1 MVGTGRVLTR
11 GGVGEGMAVL
21 DHRGGAAAAPTGAT
35 KTRTSSTRTKDLS
48 VVRPQARWQPRYV
61 ARCIAADATAALIS
75 GAAAYLLH
83 FGSKVHGDY
92 LAFTGLL
99 PLVWLLAVSL
109 NRAYEPRF
117 LGVGSEEFRRV
128 MRAGIAMIAIVSFS
142 AYATSIQVARH
153 YVLISLPLVTVLT
166 VAERYAIRQWL
177 HRRRANGEYLHRVVV
192 VGHELPVLEMLRRLG
207 DERYH
212 GLQVVAACL
221 PLPGQRP
228 SLMERGVPVVGG
240 FGSVAQAVRLT
251 DADTVAVLASP
262 DLGPE
267 QLRRLAWELEP
278 TGADLMVAPSL
289 VEVAGPR
296 LSIRPVSGLP
306 LLQVEQPQFA
316 GGRRIVKST
325 FDRTLALGAV
335 AALSPLLIGIALAV
349 RLSSRGPAFFTQ
361 QRIGRDG
368 VPFTM
373 IKFRSMV
380 VDAEQQREQLIGN
393 SDRDGLMFKMHADP
407 RITKVGRVLRRFSL
421 DELPQLWNV
430 VKGDMSL
437 VGPRPPLP
445 QEYEAYHDA
454 VHRRLRVRPGLTG
467 LWQVSGRADLT
478 WEESVRMDL
487 RYVDN
492 WSIALDLQILWKT
505 ARAVLRGSGAY

>member
-1 MVGTGRVLTR
+1 
-11 GGVGEGMAVL
+11 MAVL
-21 DHRGGAAAAPTGAT
+21 DHREGVTAALGGAT
-35 KTRTSSTRTKDLS
+35 KAPKARTSTTRTGDLS
-48 VVRPQARWQPRYV
+48 VERPERRWQRRYV
-61 ARCIAADATAALIS
+61 TRCMSADAGVALVS
-75 GAAAYLLH
+75 GALAYLIH
-83 FGSKVHGDY
+83 FGWTLSWPTYIVIT
-92 LAFTGLL
+92 FLL
-99 PLVWLLAVSL
+99 PFVWIVAVSL

-128 MRAGIAMIAIVSFS
+128 ARAGISLVAVVSFT
-142 AYATSIQVARH
+142 AYATQIEVARH
-153 YVLISLPLVTVLT
+153 YVLISLPLVTVVT
-166 VAERYAIRQWL
+166 VGERYALRRWL
-177 HRRRANGEYLHRVVV
+177 HARRAHGEYLHRVVV

-306 LLQVEQPQFA
+306 LLQVEQPQFD

-325 FDRTLALGAV
+325 FDRAV
-335 AALSPLLIGIALAV
+335 ALCAVVALSPLIAGIALAV
-349 RLSSRGPAFFTQ
+349 RLTSRGPAFFKQ
-361 QRIGRDG
+361 QRIGKDG
-368 VPFTM
+368 LPFTM
-373 IKFRSMV
+373 VKFRSMV
-380 VDAEQQREQLIGN
+380 VDAEQLREELMEK

-407 RITKVGRVLRRFSL
+407 RITKVGGWLRRYSL
-421 DELPQLWNV
+421 DELPQLFNV
-430 VKGDMSL
+430 IGGSMSL

-445 QEYEAYHDA
+445 EEVEQYGDD
-454 VHRRLRVRPGLTG
+454 VRRRLLVKPGVTG
-467 LWQVSGRADLT
+467 LWQVSGRADLS
-478 WEESVRMDL
+478 WEESVRLDL

-492 WSIALDLQILWKT
+492 WSLAADLLILWKT
-505 ARAVLRGSGAY
+505 ARAVVRGSGAY

>member
-1 MVGTGRVLTR
+1 
-11 GGVGEGMAVL
+11 MAVL
-21 DHRGGAAAAPTGAT
+21 DHRSGVSAPPARAP
-35 KTRTSSTRTKDLS
+35 KTRTSSTRTNDLS
-48 VVRPQARWQPRYV
+48 VHRPESRWQTRYV
-61 ARCIAADATAALIS
+61 ARCIAADAIAALIS
-75 GAAAYLLH
+75 GAAGYLLH

-92 LAFTGLL
+92 LIFTGLL
-99 PLVWLLAVSL
+99 PFIWLLAISL

-128 MRAGIAMIAIVSFS
+128 GRAGLALIAIVSFC

-166 VAERYAIRQWL
+166 LGERYMIRRWL

-325 FDRTLALGAV
+325 FDRTVAFCAV
-335 AALSPLLIGIALAV
+335 AALSPLLVGIALAV
-349 RLSSRGPAFFTQ
+349 RLTSRGPAFFTQ

-373 IKFRSMV
+373 VKFRSMV
-380 VDAEQQREQLIGN
+380 SGAEQQRENLIEQ

-407 RITKVGRVLRRFSL
+407 RITRVGSTLRRYSL
-421 DELPQLWNV
+421 DELPQLFNV
-430 VKGDMSL
+430 LGGSMSL

-445 QEYEAYHDA
+445 EEVERYGDD
-454 VHRRLRVRPGLTG
+454 VRRRLLVKPGLTG
-467 LWQVSGRADLT
+467 LWQVSGRADLS
-478 WEESVRMDL
+478 WEESVRLDL

-492 WSIALDLQILWKT
+492 WSLAADLLILWKT
-505 ARAVLRGSGAY
+505 ARAVVRGSGAY

>member
-1 MVGTGRVLTR
+1 
-11 GGVGEGMAVL
+11 MAVL
-21 DHRGGAAAAPTGAT
+21 DHRGGVSAAPTEAP
-35 KTRTSSTRTKDLS
+35 KTRTSRTRTNDLS
-48 VVRPQARWQPRYV
+48 VHRPESRWQRRYV
-61 ARCIAADATAALIS
+61 ARCVAADALAALVS
-75 GAAAYLLH
+75 GAAAYELH
-83 FGSKVHGDY
+83 FGSRVHGDY
-92 LAFTGLL
+92 LIFTALL
-99 PLVWLLAVSL
+99 PVVWLLAVSL

-128 MRAGIAMIAIVSFS
+128 GRAGVALIAIVSFS
-142 AYATSIQVARH
+142 AYATSIEVARH
-153 YVLISLPLVTVLT
+153 YVLISLPLVIVLT
-166 VAERYAIRQWL
+166 VGERYMIRRWL

-325 FDRTLALGAV
+325 FDRAV
-335 AALSPLLIGIALAV
+335 ALCAVAVLSPILVGIALAV
-349 RLSSRGPAFFTQ
+349 RLTSRGPALFTQ

-368 VPFTM
+368 APFTLV
-373 IKFRSMV
+373 KFRSMV
-380 VDAEQQREQLIGN
+380 IDAEQQRENLIEQ
-393 SDRDGLMFKMHADP
+393 SDRDGLMFKMRADP
-407 RITKVGRVLRRFSL
+407 RITKVGAWLRRYSL
-421 DELPQLWNV
+421 DELPQLFNV
-430 VKGDMSL
+430 LAGSMSL

-445 QEYEAYHDA
+445 EEVARYGDD
-454 VHRRLRVRPGLTG
+454 VRRRLLVKPGLTG
-467 LWQVSGRADLT
+467 LWQVSGRADLS
-478 WEESVRMDL
+478 WEESVRLDL

-492 WSIALDLQILWKT
+492 WSLAADLLILWKT
-505 ARAVLRGSGAY
+505 ARAVVRGSGAY

>member
-1 MVGTGRVLTR
+1 
-11 GGVGEGMAVL
+11 MAIL
-21 DHRGGAAAAPTGAT
+21 DHREGVSPAVSTT
-35 KTRTSSTRTKDLS
+35 KAHTRTSSTRNHELT
-48 VVRPQARWQPRYV
+48 VERPESRWQRRYV
-61 ARCIAADATAALIS
+61 ARCMFADSAVALLS
-75 GAAAYLLH
+75 GALAYLIH
-83 FGSKVHGDY
+83 FGWTLDWPAY
-92 LAFTGLL
+92 LVTTALL
-99 PLVWLLAVSL
+99 PFVWVLAVSL

-128 MRAGIAMIAIVSFS
+128 ARAGISLVAIVSFT
-142 AYATSIQVARH
+142 AYATQIEVARH
-153 YVLISLPLVTVLT
+153 YVLISLPILT
-166 VAERYAIRQWL
+166 VFTVVERYALRRWL
-177 HRRRANGEYLHRVVV
+177 HRRRAQGEYLHRVVV

-306 LLQVEQPQFA
+306 LLQVEQPRFD

-325 FDRTLALGAV
+325 FDRTLAVCALI
-335 AALSPLLIGIALAV
+335 AAAPILLALALAV
-349 RLSSRGPAFFTQ
+349 RLTSKGPAFFTQ
-361 QRIGRDG
+361 QRIGKDG
-368 VPFTM
+368 QPFTM
-373 IKFRSMV
+373 VKFRSMV
-380 VDAEQQREQLIGN
+380 VDAEQRREELIEQ
-393 SDRDGLMFKMHADP
+393 SDRDGLMFKMHSDP
-407 RITKVGRVLRRFSL
+407 RITKVGAMLRRYSL
-421 DELPQLWNV
+421 DELPQLFNV
-430 VKGDMSL
+430 VGGSMSL

-445 QEYEAYHDA
+445 EEVEQYGDD
-454 VHRRLRVRPGLTG
+454 VRRRLLVKPGVTG
-467 LWQVSGRADLT
+467 LWQVSGRADLS
-478 WEESVRMDL
+478 WEESVRLDL

-492 WSIALDLQILWKT
+492 WSLAADLLILWKT
-505 ARAVLRGSGAY
+505 ARAVVRGSGAY

>member
-1 MVGTGRVLTR
+1 
-11 GGVGEGMAVL
+11 MAVL
-21 DHRGGAAAAPTGAT
+21 DHREGVTTTSSGAT
-35 KTRTSSTRTKDLS
+35 KTRTSSTRNRELS
-48 VVRPQARWQPRYV
+48 VERPETRWQSRYV
-61 ARCIAADATAALIS
+61 ARCMTSDAAVALFS
-75 GAAAYLLH
+75 GAVAYSVH
-83 FGSKVHGDY
+83 FGRVVKGPY
-92 LAFTGLL
+92 LAITVLL
-99 PLVWLLAVSL
+99 PLVWMMAISL

-128 MRAGIAMIAIVSFS
+128 SWAGIALIAVVSFT
-142 AYATSIQVARH
+142 AYAANVAVARH
-153 YVLISLPLVTVLT
+153 YVLISLPLMTVLT
-166 VAERYAIRQWL
+166 VGERYALRRWL
-177 HRRRANGEYLHRVVV
+177 HRRRAQGEYLHRVVV

-316 GGRRIVKST
+316 GGRRIVKSS
-325 FDRTLALGAV
+325 FDRAV
-335 AALSPLLIGIALAV
+335 ALFALILLSPVLLGISLAV
-349 RLSSRGPAFFTQ
+349 RLTSRGPAFFTQ

-368 VPFTM
+368 EPFTM
-373 IKFRSMV
+373 VKFRSMV
-380 VDAEQQREQLIGN
+380 VDAEQLRDTLLEQ

-407 RITKVGRVLRRFSL
+407 RITRVGSMLRRYSL
-421 DELPQLWNV
+421 DELPQLFNV
-430 VKGDMSL
+430 LHGSMSL

-445 QEYEAYHDA
+445 EEVAQYGDD
-454 VHRRLRVRPGLTG
+454 VRRRLLVKPGVTG
-467 LWQVSGRADLT
+467 LWQVSGRADLS
-478 WEESVRMDL
+478 WEESVRLDL

-492 WSIALDLQILWKT
+492 WSLAADLLILWKT

>member
-1 MVGTGRVLTR
+1 
-11 GGVGEGMAVL
+11 MAVL
-21 DHRGGAAAAPTGAT
+21 DHREGVASAPGGAT
-35 KTRTSSTRTKDLS
+35 KVRTSATRNNDLA
-48 VVRPQARWQPRYV
+48 VERPESRWQRRYV
-61 ARCIAADATAALIS
+61 ARCMAADALAAVIS
-75 GAAAYLLH
+75 GAAAYLIH
-83 FGSKVHGDY
+83 FGGKVKGDY
-92 LAFTGLL
+92 LIFTALL
-99 PLVWLLAVSL
+99 PLIWLLAVSL

-128 MRAGIAMIAIVSFS
+128 GRAGIALIAIVSFTV
-142 AYATSIQVARH
+142 YATSAQVARH
-153 YVLISLPLVTVLT
+153 YVLISLPLVTLLT
-166 VAERYAIRQWL
+166 LGERYALRQWL
-177 HRRRANGEYLHRVVV
+177 HRRRDQGEYLHRVVV

-207 DERYH
+207 NERYH

-228 SLMERGVPVVGG
+228 ALMERGVPVVGG

-306 LLQVEQPQFA
+306 LLQVEQPQFS

-325 FDRTLALGAV
+325 FDRTV
-335 AALSPLLIGIALAV
+335 AFCGLVLLSPLLIGIVMAV
-349 RLSSRGPAFFTQ
+349 RLTSRGPAFFRQ

-380 VDAEQQREQLIGN
+380 ADAEELRGELIDQ

-407 RITKVGRVLRRFSL
+407 RITKVGALLRRYSL
-421 DELPQLWNV
+421 DELPQLFNV
-430 VKGDMSL
+430 LGGSMSL

-445 QEYEAYHDA
+445 EEVERYGDD
-454 VHRRLRVRPGLTG
+454 VRRRLLVKPGVTG
-467 LWQVSGRADLT
+467 LWQVSGRADLS
-478 WEESVRMDL
+478 WEESVRLDL

-492 WSIALDLQILWKT
+492 WSLAADLLILWKT
-505 ARAVLRGSGAY
+505 ARAVVRGSGAY

>member
-1 MVGTGRVLTR
+1 
-11 GGVGEGMAVL
+11 MAVL
-21 DHRGGAAAAPTGAT
+21 DHRHGVTAAPTTAP
-35 KTRTSSTRTKDLS
+35 KTRTASTSSNDLS
-48 VVRPQARWQPRYV
+48 VRRPESRWQRRYV
-61 ARCIAADATAALIS
+61 VRCMAADAIVALIS

-92 LAFTGLL
+92 LIFTALL
-99 PLVWLLAVSL
+99 PLVWLLAISL

-128 MRAGIAMIAIVSFS
+128 GRAGIALIAIVAFS
-142 AYATSIQVARH
+142 AYATSIDVARH

-166 VAERYAIRQWL
+166 LGERYALRRWL
-177 HRRRANGEYLHRVVV
+177 HRRRAQGAYLHRVVV

-221 PLPGQRP
+221 PMPGQRP

-325 FDRTLALGAV
+325 FDRTIALCSV
-335 AALSPLLIGIALAV
+335 VLLSPVLLAIALAV
-349 RLSSRGPAFFTQ
+349 RLTSRGPAFFTQ

-368 VPFTM
+368 APFTM
-373 IKFRSMV
+373 VKFRSMV
-380 VDAEQQREQLIGN
+380 VDAEQRREELVAE

-407 RITKVGRVLRRFSL
+407 RVTRVGAMLRRYSL
-421 DELPQLWNV
+421 DELPQLFNV
-430 VKGDMSL
+430 MGGSMSL

-445 QEYEAYHDA
+445 EEVERYGDD
-454 VHRRLRVRPGLTG
+454 VRRRLLVKPGVTG
-467 LWQVSGRADLT
+467 LWQVSGRADLS
-478 WEESVRMDL
+478 WEESVRLDL

-492 WSIALDLQILWKT
+492 WSLAADLLILWKT
-505 ARAVLRGSGAY
+505 ARAVVRASGAY

>member
-1 MVGTGRVLTR
+1 
-11 GGVGEGMAVL
+11 MAVL
-21 DHRGGAAAAPTGAT
+21 DHREGVSPTVSAT
-35 KTRTSSTRTKDLS
+35 KAHTRTSSTRNHELT
-48 VVRPQARWQPRYV
+48 VERPESRWQRRYV
-61 ARCIAADATAALIS
+61 ARCMSADSAVALLS
-75 GAAAYLLH
+75 GALAYLIH
-83 FGSKVHGDY
+83 FGWTLAWPGY
-92 LAFTGLL
+92 LVTTALL
-99 PLVWLLAVSL
+99 PLVWVLAVSL

-128 MRAGIAMIAIVSFS
+128 ARAGISLVAIVSFT
-142 AYATSIQVARH
+142 AYATQIEVARH
-153 YVLISLPLVTVLT
+153 YVLISLPLLT
-166 VAERYAIRQWL
+166 VFTVVERYALRRWL
-177 HRRRANGEYLHRVVV
+177 HRRRAQGEYLHRVVV

-306 LLQVEQPQFA
+306 LLQVEQPRFD

-325 FDRTLALGAV
+325 FDRTLAVCALIV
-335 AALSPLLIGIALAV
+335 AAPILLGLALAV
-349 RLSSRGPAFFTQ
+349 RLTSKGPAFFTQ
-361 QRIGRDG
+361 QRIGKDG
-368 VPFTM
+368 EPFTM
-373 IKFRSMV
+373 VKFRSMV
-380 VDAEQQREQLIGN
+380 VDAEQRREQLIEH

-407 RITKVGRVLRRFSL
+407 RVTKVGAMLRRYSL
-421 DELPQLWNV
+421 DELPQLFNV
-430 VKGDMSL
+430 VGGSMSL

-445 QEYEAYHDA
+445 EEVEQYGDD
-454 VHRRLRVRPGLTG
+454 VRRRLLVKPGVTG
-467 LWQVSGRADLT
+467 LWQVSGRADLS
-478 WEESVRMDL
+478 WEESVRLDL

-492 WSIALDLQILWKT
+492 WSLAADLLILWKT
-505 ARAVLRGSGAY
+505 ARAVVRGSGAY

>member
-1 MVGTGRVLTR
+1 
-11 GGVGEGMAVL
+11 MAVL
-21 DHRGGAAAAPTGAT
+21 DHRGGVSAAPTDAP
-35 KTRTSSTRTKDLS
+35 KTRTSRTRTNDLS
-48 VVRPQARWQPRYV
+48 VHRPESRWQSRYV
-61 ARCIAADATAALIS
+61 ARCVAADALAALVS
-75 GAAAYLLH
+75 GAAAYQLH

-92 LAFTGLL
+92 LIFTALL
-99 PLVWLLAVSL
+99 PVVWLLAVSL

-128 MRAGIAMIAIVSFS
+128 GRAGVALIAIVSFS
-142 AYATSIQVARH
+142 AYATSIEVARH

-166 VAERYAIRQWL
+166 IGERYMIRRWL

-325 FDRTLALGAV
+325 FDRTVALCAV
-335 AALSPLLIGIALAV
+335 AVLSPILVGIALAV
-349 RLSSRGPAFFTQ
+349 RLTSRGPAFFTQ

-368 VPFTM
+368 APFKM
-373 IKFRSMV
+373 VKFRSMV
-380 VDAEQQREQLIGN
+380 ADAEQLREKLLEH

-407 RITKVGRVLRRFSL
+407 RITKVGAMLRRYSL
-421 DELPQLWNV
+421 DELPQLFNV
-430 VKGDMSL
+430 LAGSMSL

-445 QEYEAYHDA
+445 EEVERYGDD
-454 VHRRLRVRPGLTG
+454 VRRRLLVKPGLTG
-467 LWQVSGRADLT
+467 LWQVSGRADLS
-478 WEESVRMDL
+478 WEESVRLDL

-492 WSIALDLQILWKT
+492 WSLAADLLILWKT
-505 ARAVLRGSGAY
+505 ARAVVRGSGAY

>member
-1 MVGTGRVLTR
+1 
-11 GGVGEGMAVL
+11 MAVL
-21 DHRGGAAAAPTGAT
+21 DHREGVSSAPSGGA
-35 KTRTSSTRTKDLS
+35 KTRTFTASAGELS
-48 VVRPQARWQPRYV
+48 VERPESRWQRRYV
-61 ARCIAADATAALIS
+61 ARCMASDAGVALFS
-75 GAAAYLLH
+75 GAVAYLLH
-83 FGSKVHGDY
+83 FGSRVKGDY
-92 LAFTGLL
+92 LIFTAVL
-99 PLVWLLAVSL
+99 PIVWLLAVSL

-128 MRAGIAMIAIVSFS
+128 GRAGVSLIAIVSFT
-142 AYATSIQVARH
+142 AYALSRDVARH
-153 YVLISLPLVTVLT
+153 YVLIGLPLMIVLT
-166 VAERYAIRQWL
+166 LGERYALRRWL
-177 HRRRANGEYLHRVVV
+177 HRRRSQGEYLHRVVV

-240 FGSVAQAVRLT
+240 FGQVAQAVRLT

-325 FDRTLALGAV
+325 FDRTVALCALV
-335 AALSPLLIGIALAV
+335 LLSPLLAGISLAV
-349 RLSSRGPAFFTQ
+349 RLTSRGPAFFTQ

-368 VPFTM
+368 APFTM
-373 IKFRSMV
+373 VKFRSMV
-380 VDAEQQREQLIGN
+380 VDAEAQREHLIAH

-407 RITKVGRVLRRFSL
+407 RITKVGGWLRRYSL
-421 DELPQLWNV
+421 DELPQLFNV
-430 VKGDMSL
+430 LGGSMSL

-445 QEYEAYHDA
+445 EEVERYGDD
-454 VHRRLRVRPGLTG
+454 VRRRLLVKPGVTG
-467 LWQVSGRADLT
+467 LWQVSGRADLS
-478 WEESVRMDL
+478 WEESVRLDL

-492 WSIALDLQILWKT
+492 WSLAADLLILWKT
-505 ARAVLRGSGAY
+505 ARAVVRGSGAY